1 MPFPCV
7 MLLGLLILLVLHLH
21 LHQTGENQKRRG
33 I

>member
-21 LHQTGENQKRRG
+21 QTGENQKKRG